1 MFQFLREFI
10 TFSHGLQQTRE
21 PLYKV
26 SVIKTRMFIY
36 IFILKLFLVAL

>member
-26 SVIKTRMFIY
+26 KIDFNY
-36 IFILKLFLVAL
+36 

>member
-26 SVIKTRMFIY
+26 KNRF
-36 IFILKLFLVAL
+36 